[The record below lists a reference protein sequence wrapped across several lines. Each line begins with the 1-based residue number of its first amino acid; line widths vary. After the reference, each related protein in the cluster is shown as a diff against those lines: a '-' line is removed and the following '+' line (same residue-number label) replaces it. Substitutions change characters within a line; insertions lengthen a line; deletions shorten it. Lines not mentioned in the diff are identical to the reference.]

1 MRIVRRAVGS
11 WALASSTVAYATT
24 VGATVEPPAVSD
36 ARSAALGS
44 TGVAYSDSAAAVYH
58 NPAALAGVEKGLVTL
73 SVSPFFPKLRAPIG
87 GTEQD
92 SERGFFPMFL
102 AGGAYRLTDD
112 LVLGVAAYPVLG
124 FGGKYSNLD
133 VLGGEDLSVAA
144 ASFEASPAV
153 SYAITKRVSLG
164 LGYRVTYMTQD
175 IHQVTPAVGPGGDPV
190 LVASDMNLSGMNF
203 LGVQAGVLAR
213 VADGTRLGFTYRNK
227 VTIDLEGEV
236 ESAGTKLD
244 ASSEFA
250 APHTFKLGLAQ
261 ALLDEQLMLAVDLKY
276 ALYAESSE
284 TMTTTIEGLGT
295 TEAPLDWKNSLA
307 AAVGAEYRL
316 ANDGPRLRVG
326 YGATQSATSEDYP
339 QPFLAPPGFI
349 HSVHAGAGMRFSAL
363 ELDLGGFYMW
373 SGSDVE
379 PAADSGAEAG
389 EYAIDAYVVAVSAT
403 YRM

>member
-1 MRIVRRAVGS
+1 MRIVPGTLGS
-11 WALASSTVAYATT
+11 LAFAYATT

-58 NPAALAGVEKGLVTL
+58 NPAALAGVERGLVTL

-87 GTEQD
+87 GVEED
-92 SERGFFPMFL
+92 SDRGFFPMFL
-102 AGGAYRLTDD
+102 AGGAYRMTDE
-112 LVLGVAAYPVLG
+112 LVLGLAAYPVLG
-124 FGGKYSNLD
+124 FGGEYSDLSA
-133 VLGGEDLSVAA
+133 LGGENLSVAA
-144 ASFEASPAV
+144 ATFEASPAV
-153 SYAITKRVSLG
+153 SYAVTDRISLG

-175 IHQVTPAVGPGGDPV
+175 VHQVTPAVGPGGEPV
-190 LVASDMNLSGMNF
+190 LVTSDMSLSGLDF
-203 LGVQAGVLAR
+203 LGVHAGVLAR

-227 VTIDLEGEV
+227 VTIDLEGEF
-236 ESAGTKLD
+236 ESAGTELD

-261 ALLDEQLMLAVDLKY
+261 ELWDAQLMLAVDLKY

-284 TMTTTIEGLGT
+284 TTSTTVEGIGT
-295 TEAPLDWKNSLA
+295 TETPLDWKNSFA
-307 AAVGAEYRL
+307 AGLGAEYRL
-316 ANDGPRLRVG
+316 ANDGPRLRLG
-326 YGATQSATSEDYP
+326 YGATQSATSDEYP

-349 HSVHAGAGMRFSAL
+349 HSVHAGAGVQVAAL

-373 SGSDVE
+373 SGSEVE

-389 EYAIDAYVVAVSAT
+389 EYAINAYVVALSAN

>member
-1 MRIVRRAVGS
+1 MRIVPGALGS
-11 WALASSTVAYATT
+11 VAFVYATT

-58 NPAALAGVEKGLVTL
+58 NPAALSGVERGLVTL

-87 GTEQD
+87 GTEED
-92 SERGFFPMFL
+92 SDRGFFPMFL
-102 AGGAYRLTDD
+102 AGGAYRLTDE

-124 FGGKYSNLD
+124 FGGEYSNLSA
-133 VLGGEDLSVAA
+133 LGGESLSVAA
-144 ASFEASPAV
+144 ATFEASPAV
-153 SYAITKRVSLG
+153 SYAITDRVSLG

-175 IHQVTPAVGPGGDPV
+175 VHQVTPAMGPGGDPV
-190 LVASDMNLSGMNF
+190 LVASDVSLSGMNF
-203 LGVQAGVLAR
+203 LGVHAGVLAH
-213 VADGTRLGFTYRNK
+213 VADGTRLGLTYRNK
-227 VTIDLEGEV
+227 VTIDLEGEF
-236 ESAGTKLD
+236 ESAGTELD

-261 ALLDEQLMLAVDLKY
+261 ELLDAQLMLAVDLKY

-284 TMTTTIEGLGT
+284 TTSTTIEGIGT
-295 TEAPLDWKNSLA
+295 TETPLDWNNSLA
-307 AAVGAEYRL
+307 AGLGVEYRL
-316 ANDGPRLRVG
+316 ANDGPRLRLG

-349 HSVHAGAGMRFSAL
+349 HSVHAGAGVQLSAL

-373 SGSDVE
+373 SGSEVE

-389 EYAIDAYVVAVSAT
+389 EYAINAYVFAVSAT